1 MQDSSFAASRTA
13 STRGQCTWLS
23 KTQRRTLAQRF
34 ELAREHGSYSFSAFG
49 TVWTLPY
56 DRTSRPRG
64 NARGTQCESRENAQ
78 EGRRGPNAKMR
89 AYAKYREATR
99 FLLASIIRRWRQ
111 MPAVQL
117 KLLQPP
123 PPPPRPSPP
132 PQQLPSSPPPQVAD
146 QPMEQAANR
155 PKRPVSSPQASG
167 SSARGEPKRIAAPP
181 TGPSS
186 HMLLPPAL
194 PQIGP
199 EPGRPKQPS
208 RPSSSSLPSVNDVIT
223 HKLEEELLAKK
234 RNEVRC
240 TAGTIA
246 ELISANVADVWSS
259 MMHAEGV
266 VEAHERAQGIVR
278 EERYK
283 LERQQVWLEKFLQSK
298 LNEGVSIRG
307 HLR

>member
-1 MQDSSFAASRTA
+1 M
-13 STRGQCTWLS
+13 
-23 KTQRRTLAQRF
+23 
-34 ELAREHGSYSFSAFG
+34 
-49 TVWTLPY
+49 
-56 DRTSRPRG
+56 
-64 NARGTQCESRENAQ
+64 
-78 EGRRGPNAKMR
+78 
-89 AYAKYREATR
+89 
-99 FLLASIIRRWRQ
+99 
-111 MPAVQL
+111 
-117 KLLQPP
+117 
-123 PPPPRPSPP
+123 
-132 PQQLPSSPPPQVAD
+132 
-146 QPMEQAANR
+146 
-155 PKRPVSSPQASG
+155 
-167 SSARGEPKRIAAPP
+167 
-181 TGPSS
+181 
-186 HMLLPPAL
+186 
-194 PQIGP
+194 
-199 EPGRPKQPS
+199 
-208 RPSSSSLPSVNDVIT
+208 PSVNDVIT

>member
-1 MQDSSFAASRTA
+1 
-13 STRGQCTWLS
+13 
-23 KTQRRTLAQRF
+23 
-34 ELAREHGSYSFSAFG
+34 
-49 TVWTLPY
+49 
-56 DRTSRPRG
+56 
-64 NARGTQCESRENAQ
+64 
-78 EGRRGPNAKMR
+78 
-89 AYAKYREATR
+89 
-99 FLLASIIRRWRQ
+99 
-111 MPAVQL
+111 
-117 KLLQPP
+117 
-123 PPPPRPSPP
+123 
-132 PQQLPSSPPPQVAD
+132 
-146 QPMEQAANR
+146 
-155 PKRPVSSPQASG
+155 
-167 SSARGEPKRIAAPP
+167 
-181 TGPSS
+181 
-186 HMLLPPAL
+186 MLLPPAL